1 MASETTNNSS
11 CSLEQWPTS
20 FVKPVI
26 KDEPEQEGPVNL
38 CIRKVNQGEPT
49 NTNTI
54 SMIPLMD
61 ITLYNQQDCIQ
72 NAPYRMQKSRISC
85 VKHGLYSLSPGYA
98 AENTEILNDMPQT
111 SPPTSANSRKSE
123 PEYSH
128 SSLNSIGSSCSLISP
143 ASSSSSFEEPF
154 YMMRTSNVTTND
166 ITYETTTEYSDF
178 IKSERPRFQCSDC
191 YKSYSTFAG
200 LTKHKNFHCEFSA
213 NNQTP
218 KPLKC
223 QFCDK
228 AYTSPAAMRMH
239 NLTHTKP
246 HKCQICSKAFSRSWL
261 LKGHIRTHT
270 GDKVVHYFYSTV
282 IMRNASN
289 KIEI

>member
-26 KDEPEQEGPVNL
+26 KDEPEQEEPVNL

-54 SMIPLMD
+54 STMPLMD

-85 VKHGLYSLSPGYA
+85 VKHGLYSLSSVYA
-98 AENTEILNDMPQT
+98 AEKTEILNDLPQT
-111 SPPTSANSRKSE
+111 SPPTSANSIKSE

-128 SSLNSIGSSCSLISP
+128 SSLNSMGSSRSLISP

>member
-26 KDEPEQEGPVNL
+26 KDEPEQEEPVNL

-49 NTNTI
+49 NPNTI
-54 SMIPLMD
+54 STMPLMD

-85 VKHGLYSLSPGYA
+85 VKHGLYSLSSVYA
-98 AENTEILNDMPQT
+98 AEKTEILNDMPQT
-111 SPPTSANSRKSE
+111 SPPTSANSIKSE

-128 SSLNSIGSSCSLISP
+128 SSLNSMRSSRSLISP